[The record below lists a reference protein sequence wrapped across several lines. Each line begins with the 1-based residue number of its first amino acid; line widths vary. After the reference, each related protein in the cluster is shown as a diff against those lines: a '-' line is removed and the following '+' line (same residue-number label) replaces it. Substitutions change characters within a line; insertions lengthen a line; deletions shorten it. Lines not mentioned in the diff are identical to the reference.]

1 MLDQAITLDECGK
14 LPEVGVLDSL
24 ANKKG
29 KQDRII
35 LASGYGLTY
44 SSPVG
49 VVSFC
54 ERLMA
59 YGQAVNLNSA
69 NNGGFNL
76 QTNDNGNGKS
86 GACSGDSG
94 GPIFYPVDS
103 NTIVAVTSFGMNSWR
118 RGVDFTFRVDTQEVQ
133 DWIARASATSQ
144 RQLV

>member
-69 NNGGFNL
+69 NNG
-76 QTNDNGNGKS
+76 NGKG

-94 GPIFYPVDS
+94 GPIFYPADS